1 MNAVAEARPENPV
14 EWLAY
19 YLLKNNTA
27 GHWLIDHFA
36 KLRYTLTD
44 CKAAHS
50 VDDCPG
56 MVVLDAEL
64 CLLAPPDDEEE
75 PCCGLCAIRQIE
87 SQSVSGRAEGT
98 RYEQQGLASDGMP
111 IGCAVGQGMGFIC
124 GVLLMYMG
132 EDDAFLMLI
141 SLLEN
146 YRMAGLFMPN
156 LPLLNKYFFQLQRL
170 LEINLPL
177 LHEHL
182 TEQGVEPTMYA
193 SQWFMTVCIYNFPF
207 STVVR
212 VWDIF
217 LAEGV
222 KIIFRIA
229 LALLKLNQ
237 EALLHQSFE
246 QILQTLKQAPSAVES
261 EVLIKTALNIKL
273 KNKTL
278 KDIELLPQH
287 YARNCAALSTAIQ
300 EKDKKDADEKKE
312 TKEDKPKEVKKDRR
326 DVVVHPIVLLG
337 VVDHYNRVAKGTT
350 KRVVG
355 TLVGEVSDYSL
366 HITNCFAVPFE
377 EDPRDPQVWF
387 LDHNFHESMF
397 AMFKKVNTKERIVGW
412 YSTGPKIKPSDLSI
426 HELYRRYCPEPVL
439 VVMDVQPKDLEL
451 PMEAY
456 YSVQEQTSDEV
467 FKRTFWHVQ
476 STVGA
481 FEAEEVGVEHLLRDI
496 KNASASTLAVRVG
509 DKIGALKGLAMRLR
523 EISQYLS
530 QVVAGKLPMNQEII
544 YQLQEIF
551 NLMPD
556 QDSEEL
562 VRSLATETND
572 MMLALYL
579 GSMLRSTVALHNLIN
594 NKMKN
599 KKVKAAASVHI
610 APPPFGLLA

>member
-1 MNAVAEARPENPV
+1 MAEEK
-14 EWLAY
+14 
-19 YLLKNNTA
+19 KNDT
-27 GHWLIDHFA
+27 
-36 KLRYTLTD
+36 K
-44 CKAAHS
+44 K
-50 VDDCPG
+50 
-56 MVVLDAEL
+56 
-64 CLLAPPDDEEE
+64 EE
-75 PCCGLCAIRQIE
+75 
-87 SQSVSGRAEGT
+87 
-98 RYEQQGLASDGMP
+98 
-111 IGCAVGQGMGFIC
+111 
-124 GVLLMYMG
+124 
-132 EDDAFLMLI
+132 
-141 SLLEN
+141 
-146 YRMAGLFMPN
+146 
-156 LPLLNKYFFQLQRL
+156 
-170 LEINLPL
+170 
-177 LHEHL
+177 
-182 TEQGVEPTMYA
+182 
-193 SQWFMTVCIYNFPF
+193 
-207 STVVR
+207 
-212 VWDIF
+212 
-217 LAEGV
+217 
-222 KIIFRIA
+222 
-229 LALLKLNQ
+229 
-237 EALLHQSFE
+237 
-246 QILQTLKQAPSAVES
+246 
-261 EVLIKTALNIKL
+261 
-273 KNKTL
+273 
-278 KDIELLPQH
+278 
-287 YARNCAALSTAIQ
+287 
-300 EKDKKDADEKKE
+300 KKDEKGEEKKE
-312 TKEDKPKEVKKDRR
+312 EKPKEVKKDKR

-355 TLVGEVSDYSL
+355 TLLGEVSDYSL

-387 LDHNFHESMF
+387 LDHNYHENMF

-467 FKRTFWHVQ
+467 FKRTFLHIS

-562 VRSLATETND
+562 VKSLATETND

-579 GSMLRSTVALHNLIN
+579 GGMLRSTVALHNLIN

-599 KKVKAAASVHI
+599 KKLKEKGPDGKDAKDKKGEDGKKDKADTE
-610 APPPFGLLA
+610 GKEKGKDKGKEKTDK